1 MPMDIVGRLRSLGL
15 ELPAVPKPQGA
26 YVPSVRVGN
35 LVFVA
40 GQLPIR
46 EGKPVCVG
54 KVGRDVG
61 LDEARAAARLCFLN
75 ALGALAYSADPSTVT
90 RVVRL
95 GGFVQCVDGFTEAFY
110 GRPERFLDPAVRA
123 AQSAWGFVD
132 PAAARRGLA
141 RLERDLASG
150 AWDARHGAL
159 RTRPEFV
166 GALRLIVASP

>member
-1 MPMDIVGRLRSLGL
+1 MPMDIAGRLRSLGL

-54 KVGRDVG
+54 KVGKDVG

-95 GGFVQCVDGFTEAFY
+95 GGFVQCVDGFTEQPQVLNGASELAQEIF
-110 GRPERFLDPAVRA
+110 GEAGQHARA
-123 AQSAWGFVD
+123 AVGVHAL
-132 PAAARRGLA
+132 PLN
-141 RLERDLASG
+141 ASVEVEAVFEVEG
-150 AWDARHGAL
+150 SGGGS
-159 RTRPEFV
+159 PEKAGV
-166 GALRLIVASP
+166 

>member
-1 MPMDIVGRLRSLGL
+1 MPMDIAARLRSLGL
-15 ELPAVPKPQGA
+15 ALPAVPKPQGA

-54 KVGRDVG
+54 KVGKDVG

-75 ALGALAYSADPSTVT
+75 ALGALAYAADPSTVT

-95 GGFVQCVDGFTEAFY
+95 GGFVQCADGFTEQPQVLNGASELAKEIF
-110 GRPERFLDPAVRA
+110 GEAGQHARA
-123 AQSAWGFVD
+123 AVGVHAL
-132 PAAARRGLA
+132 PLN
-141 RLERDLASG
+141 ASVEVEAVFEVEGSGG
-150 AWDARHGAL
+150 AGSPDKAGA
-159 RTRPEFV
+159 
-166 GALRLIVASP
+166 